1 MTATKTHAFWDIS
14 LDCDC
19 PNCKEYV
26 NLLDYD
32 DFWHGRKF
40 EACENHT
47 DRTRGVDVVCP
58 ECGHEFECDLEY

>member
-1 MTATKTHAFWDIS
+1 MTATKTHAFWEIY
-14 LDCDC
+14 LHCDC
-19 PNCKEYV
+19 PSCKENV
-26 NLLDYD
+26 DLLDYD
-32 DFWHGRKF
+32 DFWDGRKF